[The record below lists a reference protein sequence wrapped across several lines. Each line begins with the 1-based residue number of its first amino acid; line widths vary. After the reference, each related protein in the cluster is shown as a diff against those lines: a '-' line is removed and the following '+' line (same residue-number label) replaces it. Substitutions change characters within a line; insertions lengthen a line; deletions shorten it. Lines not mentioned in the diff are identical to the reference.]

1 MFSLPTLKLGVP
13 ALHDSSQFGRPLS
26 LRQLYPL
33 CFVFSGFNLQQ
44 NLLFMFSLPTL
55 KLGAPALHD
64 SSQFVRDDMPMVQT
78 VMFVSLR
85 PLTHHPRSKV
95 ILQKPSRLKPKVP
108 CTPLRRPCIYHKRI
122 MIGTNSRKGL
132 DSDQGKQILP
142 RIVNKNSIEHTLHR
156 I

>member
-1 MFSLPTLKLGVP
+1 MFSLPTLKLGAP

-33 CFVFSGFNLQQ
+33 CFVFCGFNLQQ

-64 SSQFVRDDMPMVQT
+64 SSQFGRDDMPMVQT

-95 ILQKPSRLKPKVP
+95 ILQKPSRLKPKVKVHLSGAP
-108 CTPLRRPCIYHKRI
+108 VST
-122 MIGTNSRKGL
+122 TSGL
-132 DSDQGKQILP
+132 
-142 RIVNKNSIEHTLHR
+142 
-156 I
+156 